1 MKKKNPIKE
10 IEVSYIWR
18 RQRNID
24 FRDDSLMTL
33 LRGWNKGSNITN
45 TGNEEGDSLQEEE
58 YEIAILSK
66 SQIIA
71 ATEEEVCPN
80 TKL

>member
-1 MKKKNPIKE
+1 MNEKKKKNPIKE

-18 RQRNID
+18 RQRRNID

-45 TGNEEGDSLQEEE
+45 TGDEEGDRLQEEE
-58 YEIAILSK
+58 NEIVILSK
-66 SQIIA
+66 S
-71 ATEEEVCPN
+71 
-80 TKL
+80 